1 MRASEEGFK
10 SERGAYEV
18 VDGIVSDPKSKLSG
32 AQKVSGETSLNK
44 ASKQTKSKGSHART
58 LGPSRQYSAG
68 SSSLASRTWPTST
81 SPSLAS
87 GPPLVPLCAI
97 CICVRLALTSAG
109 ST

>member
-44 ASKQTKSKGSHART
+44 ASKQTKSKGSHA
-58 LGPSRQYSAG
+58 
-68 SSSLASRTWPTST
+68 
-81 SPSLAS
+81 
-87 GPPLVPLCAI
+87 V
-97 CICVRLALTSAG
+97 
-109 ST
+109 